1 MTPAGGKH
9 WRFRYRV
16 NGKQKKLALGPY
28 PEITLAD
35 ARERTFE
42 ARRDVL
48 NGGDPALERKKYQK
62 LTKARD
68 GATFASVAQEYID
81 KMMVGNG
88 RAEATIQKAN
98 YFLSRLEVAIGSMPL
113 NEIQATDMLKALKR
127 IEAKGQYETTK
138 KCRSFAS
145 RVFRYGVATMRCD
158 NDPTSVLKGAL
169 ISPRPKHHAAILDP
183 YKLGS
188 FMRTVEIYG
197 GALSTQYTLL
207 VLPHVFTR
215 PGELR
220 LAKWPEIDLENAI
233 WRIPAERMKQ
243 RRPHIVPLSS
253 QVVGY
258 LTEMAH
264 IWGTEAYLLPS
275 EQTWKKPLSENT
287 VNQAFRRLGFSKD

>member
-1 MTPAGGKH
+1 
-9 WRFRYRV
+9 
-16 NGKQKKLALGPY
+16 
-28 PEITLAD
+28 
-35 ARERTFE
+35 
-42 ARRDVL
+42 
-48 NGGDPALERKKYQK
+48 
-62 LTKARD
+62 
-68 GATFASVAQEYID
+68 
-81 KMMVGNG
+81 
-88 RAEATIQKAN
+88 
-98 YFLSRLEVAIGSMPL
+98 MPL